1 MNLSNILIVENGL
14 LNRKLISELLENDG
28 YSVSY
33 ATNVQSA
40 ITTLIQTQPFFIL
53 VSLMLLQV
61 DSCIFSR
68 VLKNDEDTSKITVV
82 GFSTELHSKNR
93 LVYCGF
99 DGFINMAESDKD
111 LTEKIR
117 KYLKKQ
123 QNKN

>member
-14 LNRKLISELLENDG
+14 LNRKLISESLENDG